1 MVAQY
6 LTSAG
11 HHSLVSLVLP
21 QQTARQM
28 ARTARAMTP
37 AMMKGRAEVRRDWS
51 GPVLARA
58 VSWLQ
63 LQPSTVQQINLE
75 PEVPLC

>member
-1 MVAQY
+1 
-6 LTSAG
+6 
-11 HHSLVSLVLP
+11 
-21 QQTARQM
+21 M

-51 GPVLARA
+51 GPVLASA
-58 VSWLQ
+58 VSRLQ
-63 LQPSTVQQINLE
+63 LQPSTVQQRNLE